1 MVLLGGLLMTQ
12 KFIIKGKLPSLND
25 YINLCRGNK
34 YGANQ
39 KKKIEQNRIA
49 LYMRDYKIHRVK
61 DYPIKLKID
70 WFEKNNKR
78 DADNIFFAVK
88 FILDSMVEYGVI
100 ENDSR
105 KYVSS
110 IQNSVFTDKENPRI
124 EVEIL

>member
-1 MVLLGGLLMTQ
+1 MIGL
-12 KFIIKGKLPSLND
+12 K
-25 YINLCRGNK
+25 
-34 YGANQ
+34 
-39 KKKIEQNRIA
+39 
-49 LYMRDYKIHRVK
+49 
-61 DYPIKLKID
+61 
-70 WFEKNNKR
+70 KNNKR